1 MSTKR
6 EVYRGKVICITKY
19 GQNDFQFIV
28 EEEDGTEIIND
39 DENYSGYGEAVET
52 AKQNIDDLIAIAD
65 FSR

>member
-28 EEEDGTEIIND
+28 E
-39 DENYSGYGEAVET
+39 AVET